1 MKNLP
6 TTNDEQPA
14 DSVDITDPDALLFCI
29 EPRRYVVVRQDTAQ
43 RLKAPTG
50 GWEEL
55 CRLQPG
61 DRVIYE
67 GTPTVVKAVEVY

>member
-1 MKNLP
+1 MTDSTPNTDDQQP
-6 TTNDEQPA
+6 ISVESNDR
-14 DSVDITDPDALLFCI
+14 DALMFCI
-29 EPRRYVVVRQDTAQ
+29 EPGRYVIVRQDRPQ
-43 RLKAPTG
+43 RLQPTEG
-50 GWEEL
+50 GWDEL